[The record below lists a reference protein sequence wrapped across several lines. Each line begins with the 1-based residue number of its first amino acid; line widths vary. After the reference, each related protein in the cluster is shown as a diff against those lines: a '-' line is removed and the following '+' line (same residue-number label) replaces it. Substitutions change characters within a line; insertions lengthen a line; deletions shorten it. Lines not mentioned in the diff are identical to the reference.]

1 MKKPNFK
8 SILKKITIID
18 ALIIIC
24 IIGAVVFAF
33 MYTGGNEDKTE
44 SISFDSSSM
53 NKFAEKY
60 LSFYQDGQ
68 IVKTHI
74 GGYNA
79 TSGEYQELYGTVVW
93 VDDDYGA
100 NVQILIDVDGDQ
112 SGKPILA
119 RLYKDEKPA
128 DIYTEHITLETS
140 GAKYKNVTEIEV
152 APKNISTLSELAR
165 EIGNETNYTVTTKI
179 ATDEKDSKTYQDLY
193 NKMFL
198 NGRKESVTSV
208 SENIY
213 DQIKIIMASP
223 NEINMASNIFGTIN
237 GETGL
242 ITIRIYNS
250 TPEDIKTI
258 ENNFNVL
265 NIRKVT

>member
-1 MKKPNFK
+1 
-8 SILKKITIID
+8 
-18 ALIIIC
+18 
-24 IIGAVVFAF
+24 
-33 MYTGGNEDKTE
+33 
-44 SISFDSSSM
+44 M

-60 LSFYQDGQ
+60 LSFYQDGK

-152 APKNISTLSELAR
+152 APKNISTLSELAS

-179 ATDEKDSKTYQDLY
+179 ATDEKDSK
-193 NKMFL
+193 
-198 NGRKESVTSV
+198 
-208 SENIY
+208 IY
-213 DQIKIIMASP
+213 KIYTIKCS
-223 NEINMASNIFGTIN
+223 
-237 GETGL
+237 
-242 ITIRIYNS
+242 
-250 TPEDIKTI
+250 
-258 ENNFNVL
+258 
-265 NIRKVT
+265 